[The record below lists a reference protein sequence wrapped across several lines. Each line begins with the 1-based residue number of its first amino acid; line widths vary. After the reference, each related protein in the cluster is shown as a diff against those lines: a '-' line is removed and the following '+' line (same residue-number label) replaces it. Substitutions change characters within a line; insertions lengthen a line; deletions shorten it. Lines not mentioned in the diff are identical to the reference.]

1 MAERT
6 YPSCL
11 RELYESEILG
21 ERVFQLLIDH
31 ARSPREAYHLGSLLQ
46 LETETKARLR
56 PLLARHGVEL
66 AEAMDLSA
74 FDQIAELFNAVTWE
88 EFMAANVDAVE
99 GFIATFQAIVA
110 LGPDK
115 DRAILQS
122 MVAHEEAILRW
133 LKMEQ
138 AGDRVGSLDGV
149 VAQLVFPLDPVAS

>member
-1 MAERT
+1 MTERS
-6 YPSCL
+6 YPACL

-21 ERVFQLLIDH
+21 ERVFQLLVDH

-56 PLLARHGVEL
+56 PLLARYGIEL

-88 EFMAANVDAVE
+88 EFMAANVDTVE
-99 GFIATFQAIVA
+99 GFIGTFEANVA
-110 LGPDK
+110 LGPAE
-115 DRAILQS
+115 DREILQS
-122 MVAHEEAILRW
+122 MVTHEEAILRW

-138 AGDRVGSLDGV
+138 AGERVGSLDAV
-149 VAQLVFPLDPVAS
+149 VAQLVFPLAPVA

>member
-1 MAERT
+1 MSERS
-6 YPSCL
+6 YPACL

-21 ERVFQLLIDH
+21 ERVFQLLVDH

-56 PLLARHGVEL
+56 PLLAHYGIAM

-88 EFMAANVDAVE
+88 EFMAANVATVE
-99 GFIATFQAIVA
+99 EFIGTFEAIVA
-110 LGPDK
+110 LGPDS
-115 DRAILQS
+115 DRDILQS
-122 MVAHEEAILRW
+122 MVTHERAILRW

-138 AGDRVGSLDGV
+138 AGDRLGSLDDV
-149 VAQLVFPLDPVAS
+149 VAQLVFPLAPVA